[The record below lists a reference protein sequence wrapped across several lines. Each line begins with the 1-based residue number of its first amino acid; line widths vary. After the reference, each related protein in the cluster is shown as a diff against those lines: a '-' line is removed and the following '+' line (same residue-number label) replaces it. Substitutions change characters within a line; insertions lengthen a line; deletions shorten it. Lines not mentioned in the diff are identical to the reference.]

1 MSYVT
6 YLASDVRLAEM
17 ENRFVRHISINEA
30 LERGIEVPHLEFL
43 YDVDRNEPFLMYVED
58 ENHFGELEI
67 HALKD
72 EYKTEEI
79 LRYMKKPF
87 ISTLSFDYNDL
98 RADAFLKYLKIH
110 FAENPNSQ
118 EIEIWGI
125 WLGEEKVI
133 YEQRYIEIEDMTY
146 DSIKYIAHNYD
157 TVKMTIHR

>member
-6 YLASDVRLAEM
+6 YLASDVGLAEM
-17 ENRFVRHISINEA
+17 ENRFVRYISINEA

-43 YDVDRNEPFLMYVED
+43 YDVDRNEPFLVYVED

-67 HALKD
+67 HALQD
-72 EYKTEEI
+72 KTEEI
-79 LRYMKKPF
+79 FRYTKKPF
-87 ISTLSFDYNDL
+87 VSSLSFTYNDL
-98 RADAFLKYLKIH
+98 RADALLKYLKIH
-110 FAENPNSQ
+110 FAENPTSQ
-118 EIEIWGI
+118 EVEIWGI

-157 TVKMTIHR
+157 VVKMTVHR